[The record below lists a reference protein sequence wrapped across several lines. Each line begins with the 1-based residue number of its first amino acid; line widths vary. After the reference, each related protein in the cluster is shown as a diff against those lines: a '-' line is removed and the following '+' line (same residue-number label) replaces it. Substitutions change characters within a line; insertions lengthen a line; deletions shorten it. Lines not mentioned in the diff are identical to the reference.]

1 MNAFEKILLGIVAEA
16 PATIPIFVHSS
27 QGLVIANA
35 SENLLGS
42 ILAQFAPKP
51 APPAPAPPAA

>member
-1 MNAFEKILLGIVAEA
+1 MNAFEKIILGILSAA
-16 PATIPIFVHSS
+16 PTTIPIFVHSQ

-35 SENLLGS
+35 SENLLAN

-51 APPAPAPPAA
+51 TA